1 MREERKPAPRRL
13 GDVLAEVVRRSI
25 RPRRRAL
32 GELELAWVR
41 AVGPEVA
48 RRSRPVGFRA
58 GRLTVA
64 FDSSALRQEVACFRS
79 EEILRRLR
87 EAAPGTEISSL
98 RCVLR

>member
-13 GDVLAEVVRRSI
+13 GDVVAEVLRRCV

-32 GELELAWVR
+32 GELALAWAR
-41 AVGPEVA
+41 AAGPEVA

-64 FDSSALRQEVACFRS
+64 FDSSALRQEVASFRA

-87 EAAPGTEISSL
+87 EEAPGTAVSSL
-98 RCVLR
+98 KCVLG